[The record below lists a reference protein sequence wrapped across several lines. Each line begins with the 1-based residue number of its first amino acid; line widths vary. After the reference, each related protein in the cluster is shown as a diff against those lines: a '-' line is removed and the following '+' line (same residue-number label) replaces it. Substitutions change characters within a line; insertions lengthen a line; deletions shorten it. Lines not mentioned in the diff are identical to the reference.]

1 VNWFTQIPPRRL
13 RLILASAIGLSALAL
28 LWIGYRAVLE
38 WQHAAGL
45 VASRRASAA
54 ADLLVSAL
62 SRDMRGAHSSVLLAA
77 ERDRLA
83 EGSTANLMHPVAGA
97 FTRYPYAEAFF
108 SWRNAPDE
116 EMVFYSRVERRPT
129 WLSGTSATAPYPV
142 NIGSDRHVGQQLL
155 ARLQT
160 DAKQGRR
167 FAAFTMRIGSEDY
180 QAASVITYADAAH
193 EHPVALLGYLINLAW
208 AREHYFGE
216 IASQVAAIEGSDRSV
231 RFAIVDD
238 QGAPVVGAADT
249 EPATAPVARRMFQV
263 AFFDPSAVAL
273 DPPPDLG
280 LTWWTAVAEARGD
293 PTLAAAERGASRT
306 LAIAAVMTLTLAI
319 GLIVSLRAAKA
330 SADLA
335 VMRAD
340 FVSAVT
346 HELKTPLANIRAINE
361 TLASGRTTPEMIRE
375 YARMGIGEATR
386 LTHLV
391 DNLLAYSR
399 VTDVAD
405 VYSFEPIRL
414 GDAVERSLQE
424 FAPMLQRDAFAVS
437 VELADDLPPVKADPN
452 ALGLLLNNLIDNAIR
467 YSRQSH
473 VLTLR
478 AHHSAAGVTLEVS
491 DQGVGIAADELA
503 RVTRKFFRG
512 RNSIAGGS
520 GLGLAIVDRIVT
532 DHGGTLGI
540 VSVEGQGTTVS
551 VTIPAASHEEKG
563 TGR

>member
-1 VNWFTQIPPRRL
+1 MNWFTQIPPRRL

-306 LAIAAVMTLTLAI
+306 LAIAAVMN
-319 GLIVSLRAAKA
+319 GVGKSR
-330 SADLA
+330 DLA
-335 VMRAD
+335 LRLSQRGAPSVWIGW
-340 FVSAVT
+340 
-346 HELKTPLANIRAINE
+346 KAN
-361 TLASGRTTPEMIRE
+361 P
-375 YARMGIGEATR
+375 
-386 LTHLV
+386 
-391 DNLLAYSR
+391 
-399 VTDVAD
+399 
-405 VYSFEPIRL
+405 
-414 GDAVERSLQE
+414 
-424 FAPMLQRDAFAVS
+424 DAFMRC
-437 VELADDLPPVKADPN
+437 PFGQH
-452 ALGLLLNNLIDNAIR
+452 ALGHGPYFPARLL
-467 YSRQSH
+467 SRM
-473 VLTLR
+473 
-478 AHHSAAGVTLEVS
+478 A
-491 DQGVGIAADELA
+491 
-503 RVTRKFFRG
+503 
-512 RNSIAGGS
+512 RNSSPSTQLGQALVIAS
-520 GLGLAIVDRIVT
+520 IRPT
-532 DHGGTLGI
+532 
-540 VSVEGQGTTVS
+540 
-551 VTIPAASHEEKG
+551 
-563 TGR
+563 R

>member
-1 VNWFTQIPPRRL
+1 MPPRRL

-38 WQHAAGL
+38 WQHAASL

-62 SRDMRGAHSSVLLAA
+62 SRDLRGAHSSVLLAA

-83 EGSTANLMHPVAGA
+83 EGSTANLMHPIAGA

-108 SWRNAPDE
+108 SWRNVPDE
-116 EMVFYSRVERRPT
+116 EVVFYSRVERRPS

-155 ARLQT
+155 TRLQS
-160 DAKQGRR
+160 DAQQGRR
-167 FAAFTMRIGSEDY
+167 FSAFATRIGNADY
-180 QAASVITYADAAH
+180 QAAAVITYADPAH
-193 EHPVALLGYLINLAW
+193 EQPVALLGYLVNLAW

-216 IASQVAAIEGSDRSV
+216 IVSQVAAIEGSDRSV
-231 RFAIVDD
+231 RFAILDD
-238 QGAPVVGAADT
+238 GGAPVVGAADT

-405 VYSFEPIRL
+405 VYSFEPVSISTV
-414 GDAVERSLQE
+414 AQRSLQE
-424 FAPMLQRDAFAVS
+424 FGPNLHRDHFAVE
-437 VELADDLPPVKADPN
+437 VDLPDDLPLVEGDPN

-467 YSRQSH
+467 YSKDRRWIGI
-473 VLTLR
+473 R
-478 AHHSAAGVTLEVS
+478 AGTSAAGVTVEVS
-491 DQGVGIAADELA
+491 DHGIGIPADELS
-503 RVTRKFFRG
+503 RVTRKFVRG
-512 RNSIAGGS
+512 RGAVSGGS
-520 GLGLAIVDRIVT
+520 GLGLAIVDRIVA
-532 DHGGTLGI
+532 DHGGTMEI
-540 VSVEGQGTTVS
+540 RSTEGQGTTVS
-551 VTIPAASHEEKG
+551 VTIPAAQA
-563 TGR
+563 